1 MKLSLA
7 VLVGSLLFCMALE
20 ISFRKNTD
28 REKKN
33 LLETPFT
40 SSGCHR
46 KFDFFF
52 FLKEI
57 ICWYVLNL
65 QC

>member
-1 MKLSLA
+1 
-7 VLVGSLLFCMALE
+7 MALE

-28 REKKN
+28 REKN
-33 LLETPFT
+33 FLETPFT

-52 FLKEI
+52 FKGNNLLVCIELAVLSLSHLGEI
-57 ICWYVLNL
+57 FPKP
-65 QC
+65 